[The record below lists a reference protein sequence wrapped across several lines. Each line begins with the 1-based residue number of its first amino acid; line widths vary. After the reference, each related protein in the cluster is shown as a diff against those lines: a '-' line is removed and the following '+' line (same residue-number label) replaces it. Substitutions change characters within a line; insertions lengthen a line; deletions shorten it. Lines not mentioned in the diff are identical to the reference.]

1 MMLSN
6 TCGVIKIPISDWLPE
21 FGEKLNISHGTMIL
35 QLEINDYAT
44 SALLHKSDYSENNV

>member
-1 MMLSN
+1 MLSN